1 MSVLAAA
8 SVGAQLGMVSADKF
22 KEVFRETY
30 NKAFPDFDI
39 EKVFWQTMYVEGLY
53 LVINVIYRIS
63 DVWIGLT
70 ANLPYLFGGKPPI
83 IVNTDMPEDQFKQIM
98 EECTEETGY
107 GEGNTVWG
115 ACVIRKMEEAGYPV
129 DPPTMIEDLLQK
141 VFVDYAPLVIMGIP
155 LVFVLLEAKNMKNRK
170 KAKKL
175 IGA

>member
-53 LVINVIYRIS
+53 LVINAIYRIS
-63 DVWIGLT
+63 DVWTGFT
-70 ANLPYLFGGKPPI
+70 AKLVDWHGEVILNPDDP
-83 IVNTDMPEDQFKQIM
+83 VPEELMIQI
-98 EECTEETGY
+98 EAECTEETGKS
-107 GEGNTVWG
+107 EGDNEWG
-115 ACVIRKMEEAGYPV
+115 ACVIRKVKEAGYTV
-129 DPPTMIEDLLQK
+129 NENTMIEDLLEK

-155 LVFVLLEAKNMKNRK
+155 LVFVLLEAKNMKQRK